1 MVSQRLAG
9 EGNRASDIHLTPR
22 AAPTR
27 DIDLEHA
34 IALDELTVLFQPQIE
49 PISGR
54 VCGVEALARWSGERD
69 TEALFVR
76 AQRHGLAE
84 RLSRVVQRK
93 ALRIAGR
100 WSGLLG
106 QLRLSVNVI
115 AADLMR
121 DNYVDWLFDELHE
134 AGLSPHRL
142 TVEITESSLIADQQL
157 ASVRLS
163 TLRDA
168 GIQIAIDD
176 FGTGYSSLA
185 YLASLP
191 LDTLKIDRAM
201 IADLVGGSRDR
212 IVVRAMI
219 GLARELDLKV
229 VVEGIE
235 STAQLGLV
243 AGWGCDLYQG
253 FLSAG
258 ALDEEE
264 LERFV
269 AATLAVAA

>member
-1 MVSQRLAG
+1 MSPQIISG
-9 EGNRASDIHLTPR
+9 EGNRASDIRLKPL
-22 AAPTR
+22 AAPIR
-27 DIDLEHA
+27 DSQLERA
-34 IALDELTVLFQPQIE
+34 IARDEVNILFQPQID
-49 PISGR
+49 PVSGR
-54 VCGVEALARWSGERD
+54 VCGVEALARWTGEPD
-69 TEALFVR
+69 TEALFAR

-93 ALRIAGR
+93 ALRLAGR
-100 WSGLLG
+100 WGG
-106 QLRLSVNVI
+106 PRRDLRLSINVI

-121 DNYVDWLFDELHE
+121 ETYVGWLLDELDE
-134 AGLSPHRL
+134 ARLSPLRL
-142 TVEITESSLIADQQL
+142 TVEITESCLIADQQL
-157 ASVRLS
+157 ASARLS
-163 TLRDA
+163 TLRTA
-168 GIQIAIDD
+168 GVQIAIDD

-201 IADLVGGSRDR
+201 ITDLVGGSRDR

-219 GLARELDLKV
+219 GLARELGLKII
-229 VVEGIE
+229 VEGIE

>member
-1 MVSQRLAG
+1 MVSQCTAG
-9 EGNRASDIHLTPR
+9 EGNRASDICLTPR
-22 AAPTR
+22 AQPTR
-27 DIDLEHA
+27 DVELEGA
-34 IALDELTVLFQPQIE
+34 IARDELTVLFQPQIE
-49 PISGR
+49 PISGH
-54 VCGVEALARWSGERD
+54 VHGVEALARWAGEPD
-69 TEALFVR
+69 TEALFAR
-76 AQRHGLAE
+76 AQRHGLGE

-93 ALRIAGR
+93 AIRLAGGWHGAR
-100 WSGLLG
+100 SE
-106 QLRLSVNVI
+106 LRLSINVI

-121 DNYVDWLFDELHE
+121 DGYVAWLLEELDE
-134 AGLSPHRL
+134 AGLSPGRL

-157 ASVRLS
+157 ASARLS
-163 TLRDA
+163 TLRAA
-168 GIQIAIDD
+168 GVQIAVDD

-191 LDTLKIDRAM
+191 LDALKIDRAM

-219 GLARELDLKV
+219 GLARELGLKV
-229 VVEGIE
+229 IVEGIE

-243 AGWGCDLYQG
+243 VSWGCDLYQG

-258 ALDEEE
+258 ALDEGE

-269 AATLAVAA
+269 AATFAVAA

>member
-1 MVSQRLAG
+1 MVSQRFSG

-27 DIDLEHA
+27 DVELERA
-34 IALDELTVLFQPQIE
+34 IAKDELTVLFQPQIE

-54 VCGVEALARWSGERD
+54 VCAVEALARWTGERD

-121 DNYVDWLFDELHE
+121 DGYVDWLLEELHE

-142 TVEITESSLIADQQL
+142 TVEITESSLIADQHL
-157 ASVRLS
+157 ASVQLS

-176 FGTGYSSLA
+176 FGTGYSNLA

-191 LDTLKIDRAM
+191 LDSLKIDRAM
-201 IADLVGGSRDR
+201 IANLVGGSRDR
-212 IVVRAMI
+212 IVVRAII
-219 GLARELDLKV
+219 GLAHELSLKV
-229 VVEGIE
+229 IVEGVE

-258 ALDEEE
+258 ALDEAE

>member
-27 DIDLEHA
+27 DIDLERA

-100 WSGLLG
+100 WSG
-106 QLRLSVNVI
+106 
-115 AADLMR
+115 
-121 DNYVDWLFDELHE
+121 
-134 AGLSPHRL
+134 
-142 TVEITESSLIADQQL
+142 
-157 ASVRLS
+157 
-163 TLRDA
+163 
-168 GIQIAIDD
+168 
-176 FGTGYSSLA
+176 
-185 YLASLP
+185 
-191 LDTLKIDRAM
+191 
-201 IADLVGGSRDR
+201 
-212 IVVRAMI
+212 
-219 GLARELDLKV
+219 
-229 VVEGIE
+229 
-235 STAQLGLV
+235 
-243 AGWGCDLYQG
+243 
-253 FLSAG
+253 
-258 ALDEEE
+258 
-264 LERFV
+264 
-269 AATLAVAA
+269 